1 LDVAKDKCHAL
12 MTECTAEVD
21 QSDNMFDMRAQEQ
34 RMAENAQLRYC
45 AMYTKTVVSGDNA

>member
-1 LDVAKDKCHAL
+1 

-34 RMAENAQLRYC
+34 RMAENAQLRIV
-45 AMYTKTVVSGDNA
+45 AMYAKTVVSGANA

>member
-1 LDVAKDKCHAL
+1 LDVARDKCQAL

-34 RMAENAQLRYC
+34 RMAENESLKKVAV
-45 AMYTKTVVSGDNA
+45 YTKTIVSGDNA